1 MDKLVIPDVVI
12 LKAWLEQLDIV
23 YYECDNCD
31 ALHLYAAQTI
41 DGLLDAKLDII
52 DNTLICSASA
62 IIRPSVIMS
71 LMSELNQINASTL
84 TTKLFIDIQDDNLP
98 RLIVCQAV
106 SVINGFTRSQ
116 FHGFI
121 IEFED
126 QIMQI
131 MTDIKANHLLLI
143 EEKDEQ
149 EEIAETYINQL
160 PYQLH

>member
-1 MDKLVIPDVVI
+1 MDKLVIPDITI
-12 LKAWLEQLDIV
+12 LKVWLEQLDIV

-41 DGLLDAKLDII
+41 DGLVDAKLDII
-52 DNTLICSASA
+52 DNAIVCSASA

-71 LMSELNQINASTL
+71 FMSDINQINASTL
-84 TTKLFIDIQDDNLP
+84 TTKLFIDIQDDDLP
-98 RLIVCQAV
+98 RLIMCQAF
-106 SVINGFTRSQ
+106 SIMNGFTRSQ

-121 IEFED
+121 VEFED

-131 MTDIKANHLLLI
+131 MTDIKANHLLFN

-149 EEIAETYINQL
+149 EEIAEPYINQL